1 MHYSRQIPLLVKD
14 LEEGKL
20 LLYPTE
26 TIWGIG
32 CDATNDKAVQ
42 KINLLKKRVLDKSFI
57 LLVNDMEMLSRYVQY
72 IPPKARNL
80 IAYHTRPLTIVYDTP
95 LHLPKAVLAEDGSV
109 GIRVTLDPFCKDLIQ
124 QFDKPIVSTSANLSG
139 QPFPTSF
146 TDIDPQIIRG
156 VHRVAEYRQSEIA
169 KQTPSV
175 IVKVVDGEDLIFLRK

>member
-1 MHYSRQIPLLVKD
+1 MEYSRQIPLLAND

-32 CDATNDKAVQ
+32 CDATNELAVQ
-42 KINLLKKRVLDKSFI
+42 KIKVLKKRTADKSFI
-57 LLVNDMEMLSRYVQY
+57 LLVSNVEMLARYVQY
-72 IPPKARNL
+72 IHPKARNL
-80 IAYHTRPLTIVYDTP
+80 IAYHQRPLTIIYESP
-95 LHLPKAVLAEDGSV
+95 MQLPAAVLAEDGTV

-124 QFDKPIVSTSANLSG
+124 SFNKPIVSTSANVSG

-146 TDIDPQIIRG
+146 DTIDTQIMKG
-156 VHRVAEYRQSEIA
+156 VDRIASHRQAEISD
-169 KQTPSV
+169 QTPSV